1 MIFLLEYNRTGGR
14 LATFKTFDDA
24 NMRDA
29 ADARIELELV
39 LHRKGVNHEVVL
51 LQAASEQAVRR
62 THRRYF
68 ESLKELVSQ
77 LAA

>member
-1 MIFLLEYNRTGGR
+1 MIFLLEYDRSGAR
-14 LATFKTFDDA
+14 LVTFKTFDDS

-29 ADARIELELV
+29 GDARLELELV
-39 LHRKGVNHEVVL
+39 LNRRGVNHEVVI

-77 LAA
+77 PAA